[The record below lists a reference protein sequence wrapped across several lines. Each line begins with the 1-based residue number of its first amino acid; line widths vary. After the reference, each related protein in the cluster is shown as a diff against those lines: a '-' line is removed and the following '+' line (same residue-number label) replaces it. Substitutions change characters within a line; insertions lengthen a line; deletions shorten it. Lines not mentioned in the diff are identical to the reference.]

1 MSFPSSINGGNCALK
16 GMGRR
21 SMINMTTT
29 VTCIALCGGVQ
40 ASVTYNDSVSDLL
53 DNGLS
58 NLDISS
64 VDVDHDD
71 DNIYMTIN
79 LAGGIGPGSDWGKY
93 LVAFDAYDG
102 GTGSNP
108 WGRNIDFN
116 GTEID
121 RFIGSWPDGGG
132 GLLGYH
138 HFDGWNETNDGISLI
153 ADASGIMTYTIS
165 REWLGSDINSFN
177 FDVMTTGNGDWDP
190 GVDHLSRSDMATSDW
205 GEGSVSGEF
214 LTYNLPAPGALAL
227 LALAGCVR
235 GRRRRH

>member
-1 MSFPSSINGGNCALK
+1 MFCAL
-16 GMGRR
+16 
-21 SMINMTTT
+21 S
-29 VTCIALCGGVQ
+29 Q
-40 ASVTYNDSVSDLL
+40 ASVTYNDSVGDLF

-64 VDVDHDD
+64 VNVDHDD

-79 LAGGIGPGSDWGKY
+79 LAGGIGSGSDWGKY

-121 RFIGSWPDGGG
+121 RFIGSWPDSGG

-190 GVDHLSRSDMATSDW
+190 GVDHLSQSDMATSHW